1 MINIPRKAITVS
13 GLMLFAILML
23 LAYLFGPNVSS
34 TSSADIGP
42 WYSVAPPILA
52 VIVAFMT
59 RKLFLSLGLAILAG
73 GILAVY
79 RYSASVADALL
90 SGPVTAVGYLFGAI
104 SGGWNLQVL
113 AFVFIILSMI
123 SVMVVSGGFVGVV
136 AYLTRF
142 TKTRRSTKFMTAI
155 MGLIIFIDDYA
166 NTMIVG
172 SSMRPIS
179 DLRKISREKLAF
191 IIDSTSA
198 PVAGLAIVSTWI
210 GFEVGLFGE
219 VSESLELGVNGYS
232 MFFDAIAFRFYC
244 VLMLLFVFI
253 NILSQSDFGPM
264 LSAERKILQS
274 HGKQTA
280 NPKEIAALNRIAGK
294 LSKHAIS
301 ALLPLLVLMSTL
313 LTGLWWDGGGFV
325 KMQTNSFAWLYPT
338 VWLDVIANTKNNT
351 SILVLASFFGLLT
364 AGLCAAVVSKIKLAQ
379 IRLAMFAG
387 FKAGLLPAAILI
399 LAWALKSS
407 CDDLATGE
415 FLAASMG
422 QAVSPFLF
430 PFLVFLTAA
439 IVSFGTGTSWGTMSI
454 LIPTAIPVAYALDG
468 NTYGLI
474 TIISLG
480 AILDGAIFGDHCS
493 PISDT
498 TIMSSIASSCDHIEH
513 VRTQLPYSL
522 LVGLIA
528 MLFGYLPAA
537 FGVSPLICFAF
548 AIAILSIVFFFLS
561 KKVVV

>member
-1 MINIPRKAITVS
+1 MVS
-13 GLMLFAILML
+13 GLALFSILL
-23 LAYLFGPNVSS
+23 LMAYYFGPKG
-34 TSSADIGP
+34 SANGGN
-42 WYSVAPPILA
+42 WYSVVPPILA
-52 VIVAFMT
+52 VIIALIT
-59 RKLFLSLGLAILAG
+59 RKLFLSLGVAILVG
-73 GILAVY
+73 GILAQYAHSGDV
-79 RYSASVADALL
+79 SDALL
-90 SGPVTAVGYLFGAI
+90 SGPVTALGYFSGAL
-104 SGGWNLQVL
+104 SSGWNLQVL
-113 AFVFIILSMI
+113 AFVFLILAMI
-123 SVMVVSGGFVGVV
+123 SVMVVSGGFIGVV

-142 TKTRRSTKFMTAI
+142 TKTRRSTQFMTAL

-219 VSESLELGVNGYS
+219 VSESLGMGVNGYS

-244 VLMLLFVFI
+244 VLMLIFVFM
-253 NILSQSDFGPM
+253 NILSQRDFGPM
-264 LSAERKILQS
+264 LRAERSALASAGAQE
-274 HGKQTA
+274 A
-280 NPKEIAALNRIAGK
+280 NPKELEALNRVAGK

-301 ALLPLLVLMSTL
+301 ALLPLFVLMLTL
-313 LTGLWWDGGGFV
+313 LTGLWWDGGGFEQ
-325 KMQTNSFAWLYPT
+325 MQKNYFAWLFPT
-338 VWLDVIANTKNNT
+338 IWLEVIANTKNNT
-351 SILVLASFFGLLT
+351 SILVLSSFSGLLT
-364 AGLCAAVVSKIKLAQ
+364 ACFCAAVVSKLKLST
-379 IRLAMFAG
+379 IRQAMFAG
-387 FKAGLLPAAILI
+387 FKSGLLPAGILL
-399 LAWALKSS
+399 LAWSLKAS

-430 PFLVFLTAA
+430 PFLVFLTAS

-468 NTYGLI
+468 NSYGLI

-513 VRTQLPYSL
+513 VRTQIPYSL
-522 LVGLIA
+522 LVGVLA
-528 MLFGYLPAA
+528 MFLGYLPAA
-537 FGVSPLICFAF
+537 FGVSPLVCLLLAVTVL
-548 AIAILSIVFFFLS
+548 AGVFFYVS
-561 KKVVV
+561 NKTAVTV